1 MHIGILVST
10 EGTYDTVHTY
20 TLFEVLD
27 EGAEITHQ
35 GLQPRSHTQKQALDI
50 FGSYSFSYCRLFLI
64 DM

>member
-10 EGTYDTVHTY
+10 KRTCDAVHTY
-20 TLFEVLD
+20 TLLEILD

-35 GLQPRSHTQKQALDI
+35 VLPRSHTQKQALDI